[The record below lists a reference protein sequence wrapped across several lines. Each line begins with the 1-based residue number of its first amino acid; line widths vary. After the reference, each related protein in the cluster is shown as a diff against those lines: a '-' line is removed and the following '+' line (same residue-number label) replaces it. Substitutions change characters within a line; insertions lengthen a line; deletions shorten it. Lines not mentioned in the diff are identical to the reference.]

1 MMNQAKK
8 SLTPI
13 SKYGRYGLPEYL
25 AKSFPLPSESLNIG
39 PGDDAAVITE
49 ENGRMVISTDLLL
62 EGTHFNLVYTPLT
75 HLGYKTVVRG
85 ISDIYAMGGI
95 PKHIFIGL
103 GISNRFAAEHIDEF
117 YAGVSKACRKYGC
130 DIAGGDTSASVNG
143 LIISITA
150 TGYVKPGKIYR
161 RKGAIENDLIC
172 VTGNLG
178 AAYLGLQLLE
188 RERHLFE
195 SEKGVQPQLAG
206 YEYIL
211 ERELKPE
218 IPVTTLD
225 KLHESGIPITSM
237 TDICDGLAPS
247 LISICRA
254 SSKGCRIFYDKIPID
269 AESAR
274 MAEEFGMEPVTAA
287 LSGGDDFE
295 FIFTVP
301 VSSFEALSA
310 VQGISIIGH
319 ITSQSEGYKLV
330 LPDQTNVSITSNG
343 WGEEPGGKE
352 K

>member
-1 MMNQAKK
+1 MTEKK
-8 SLTPI
+8 KQLTPI
-13 SKYGRYGLPEYL
+13 SKFGRYGLSEYI
-25 AKSFPLPSESLNIG
+25 ARSFPLPSESLNIG

-49 ENGRMVISTDLLL
+49 EEGKIVISTDLLL

-85 ISDIYAMGGI
+85 ISDIFAMGGI

-103 GISNRFAAEHIDEF
+103 GISSRFAAEHIDEF

-130 DIAGGDTSASVNG
+130 DIAGGDLSSSLNG

-150 TGYVKPGKIYR
+150 TGFVKPGNLAR
-161 RKGAIENDLIC
+161 RKGADNNDLIC

-195 SEKGVQPQLAG
+195 TEKSGQPQLSG

-218 IPVTTLD
+218 IPVGMLD
-225 KLHESGIPITSM
+225 QLRESGIPVTSM
-237 TDICDGLAPS
+237 TDISDGLAPS

-254 SSKGCRIFYDKIPID
+254 SSKGCRIYYDKIPVD
-269 AESAR
+269 AESTK
-274 MAEEFGMEPVTAA
+274 MAEEFGLEPVTAA

-295 FIFTVP
+295 FLFTAP
-301 VSSFEALSA
+301 VSSFDALQALS
-310 VQGISIIGH
+310 GISIIGH
-319 ITSQSEGYKLV
+319 ITAEANSYALV
-330 LPDQTNVSITSNG
+330 LPDQSQVRITSNG
-343 WGEEPGGKE
+343 WGEEPLEDE

>member
-1 MMNQAKK
+1 MTEAKK
-8 SLTPI
+8 KLTPI
-13 SKYGRYGLPEYL
+13 SKYGRYGLPEYI

-49 ENGRMVISTDLLL
+49 EDGKVVISTDLLL

-85 ISDIYAMGGI
+85 ISDIFAMGGI

-103 GISNRFAAEHIDEF
+103 GVSSRFAAEHIDEF

-130 DIAGGDTSASVNG
+130 DIAGGDLSASVNG
-143 LIISITA
+143 LIISVTA
-150 TGYVKPGKIYR
+150 TGYVKPGNLLR

-172 VTGNLG
+172 VTGDLG

-195 SEKGVQPQLAG
+195 SQKGSQPQLSG
-206 YEYIL
+206 YEYLL

-218 IPVTTLD
+218 IPVNTLN
-225 KLHESGIPITSM
+225 KLRESGIPVTSM

-247 LISICRA
+247 LLSICHA
-254 SSKGCRIFYDKIPID
+254 SAKGCRIFYDKIPVD
-269 AESAR
+269 DESGK

-295 FIFTVP
+295 FLFTAP
-301 VSSFEALSA
+301 VSSFEALQSIP
-310 VQGISIIGH
+310 GISIIGH
-319 ITSQSEGYKLV
+319 ITAESEGYALV
-330 LPDQTNVSITSNG
+330 LPDQGQVSITSNG
-343 WGEEPGGKE
+343 WGDGTEEGK
-352 K
+352 